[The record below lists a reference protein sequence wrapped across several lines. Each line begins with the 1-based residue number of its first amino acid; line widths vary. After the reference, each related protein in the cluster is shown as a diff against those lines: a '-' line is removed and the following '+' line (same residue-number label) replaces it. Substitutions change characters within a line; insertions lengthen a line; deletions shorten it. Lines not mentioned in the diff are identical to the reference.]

1 MKKSENIV
9 ITLSGRGD
17 KDVEVVQN
25 YIDGIR
31 D

>member
-1 MKKSENIV
+1 MKKSETIV

-25 YIDGIR
+25 YINGIR